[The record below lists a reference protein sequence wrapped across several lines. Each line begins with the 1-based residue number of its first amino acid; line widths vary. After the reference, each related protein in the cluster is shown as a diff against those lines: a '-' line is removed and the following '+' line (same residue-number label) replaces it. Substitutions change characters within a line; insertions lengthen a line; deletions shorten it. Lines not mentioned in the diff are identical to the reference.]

1 VGVETGTL
9 QVSDNALNSPQ
20 TSNLKGTGKE

>member
-9 QVSDNALNSPQ
+9 QVSDNAVGSPQ
-20 TSNLKGTGKE
+20 TSSLKGTGKN